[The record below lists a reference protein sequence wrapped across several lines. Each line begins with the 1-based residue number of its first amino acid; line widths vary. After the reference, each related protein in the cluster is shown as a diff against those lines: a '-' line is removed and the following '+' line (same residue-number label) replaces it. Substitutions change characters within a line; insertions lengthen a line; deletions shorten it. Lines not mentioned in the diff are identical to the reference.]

1 MASSTCNC
9 FEWPRVHM
17 CVQLTPTQVL
27 VSIQAMIFVRHPVPE
42 EPGLVS
48 ATTAGRGDQMVASLR
63 VRRTC
68 CAPYAWESG
77 CRLVSPMLGARPA
90 ALQTLFGAG
99 CAAADEG
106 AKPFSLLSSATYRA
120 LHGLAC
126 PLGWLGDCS

>member
-1 MASSTCNC
+1 
-9 FEWPRVHM
+9 M

-27 VSIQAMIFVRHPVPE
+27 VSIQAMIFVKHPVPE

-48 ATTAGRGDQMVASLR
+48 VTTAGRGDQMVASLR

-68 CAPYAWESG
+68 CAPYAWDPYAWVSG
-77 CRLVSPMLGARPA
+77 CRLISPMREARPA
-90 ALQTLFGAG
+90 ALQTLLGAG

-106 AKPFSLLSSATYRA
+106 AKSFSLLSSATCRA